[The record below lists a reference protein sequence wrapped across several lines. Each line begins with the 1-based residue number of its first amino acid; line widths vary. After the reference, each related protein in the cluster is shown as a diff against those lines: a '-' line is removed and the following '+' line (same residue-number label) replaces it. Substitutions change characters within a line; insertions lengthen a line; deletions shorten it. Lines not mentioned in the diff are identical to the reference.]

1 VWQQVR
7 RRLDG
12 TEALMTYNRRV
23 KRLRADWD
31 GTCHI
36 DGEPDELRC
45 KVVDISMLGLG
56 VTLKQ
61 SSPSELAGRAFP

>member
-1 VWQQVR
+1 
-7 RRLDG
+7 
-12 TEALMTYNRRV
+12 MTYNRRV